1 MFWNDDNERKPGF
14 VVPDDIVDLAFRIS
28 CPTLPIDHAWILSHR
43 LGQALPWLAGEEHA
57 GIHLIH
63 GASSSHGWTRP
74 KDPGKE
80 LLHLSRRTR
89 LRLRLP
95 KQRLDDARALT
106 GKTLDIGGHSL
117 EVGDSSVHLLSALP
131 TLFARHILTRE
142 EVSEEQ
148 FLGTAASELRAMDI
162 NCRKMLCGIPH
173 SHAFPEGPLFTRS
186 LMVADLEPEQS
197 VRLQQLG
204 LGAGRKS
211 GFGLFIPHK
220 GIKPVKD
227 HDGD

>member
-1 MFWNDDNERKPGF
+1 MYWNDDNERKPGF

-28 CPTLPIDHAWILSHR
+28 CPTLPIDHAWILSQR
-43 LGQALPWLAGEEHA
+43 LGQALPWLENEEHA

-63 GASSSHGWTRP
+63 GASSSHGWKRP
-74 KDPGKE
+74 EDPGSE

-95 KQRLDDARALT
+95 KRRLDDARELT

-117 EVGDSSVHLLSALP
+117 EVGHSSVQLLSALP
-131 TLFARHILTRE
+131 TLFARYILTRE

-148 FLGTAASELRAMDI
+148 FLGAAASELRAMDI
-162 NCRKMLCGIPH
+162 NCRKLLCGIPH

-227 HDGD
+227 QDGD